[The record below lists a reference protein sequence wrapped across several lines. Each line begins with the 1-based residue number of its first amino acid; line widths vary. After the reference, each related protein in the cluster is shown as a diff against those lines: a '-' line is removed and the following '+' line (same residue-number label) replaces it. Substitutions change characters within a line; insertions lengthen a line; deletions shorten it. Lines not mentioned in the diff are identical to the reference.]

1 MKINITKEK
10 VIAVGFKAVDATA
23 MSEEDRA
30 IFLRRK
36 KAIEMRLDGLT
47 GREIREQTDIIESE
61 QTSVVFRK

>member
-30 IFLRRK
+30 IFFKAK
-36 KAIEMRLDGLT
+36 KSYRDEVGWLNRTRDSGAD
-47 GREIREQTDIIESE
+47 
-61 QTSVVFRK
+61 